1 VVLWHS
7 DYEGPRSSAAWIY
20 DYKVILNHRDEL
32 EEMYDVMKDKVE
44 KFNLLQRSDDHCT
57 GTGFSSGRGLSVKE
71 IIHNREDTCI
81 HRVIAAE
88 MTKVLIDYIASGD
101 LAHRSLLREHP
112 HWTYNGTLRSCHRF
126 SDPVFRGVYGGSQT
140 VIDDDAIRR
149 EQLINNFSCPTM
161 CGCEQKVS
169 SQVPS
174 LPFHRVPS
182 RYRYLNPG
190 KFLNGSKILDLI

>member
-1 VVLWHS
+1 MWV
-7 DYEGPRSSAAWIY
+7 
-20 DYKVILNHRDEL
+20 
-32 EEMYDVMKDKVE
+32 
-44 KFNLLQRSDDHCT
+44 T
-57 GTGFSSGRGLSVKE
+57 
-71 IIHNREDTCI
+71 
-81 HRVIAAE
+81 
-88 MTKVLIDYIASGD
+88 
-101 LAHRSLLREHP
+101 
-112 HWTYNGTLRSCHRF
+112 
-126 SDPVFRGVYGGSQT
+126 GVYGGSQT

-161 CGCEQKVS
+161 CGCEQKVTHNDDHYNVYDDGHDDHGDDDDDSDDDDVQVS